1 MTPLASAAPKL
12 MSEVSCT
19 LASAGYELAAAQV
32 EGGKI
37 ERCTYDGEVDAGY
50 VYLVRPKPSA
60 HFANLSAPVAKTI
73 PFLEVGFNV
82 DLDHDG
88 NVFGVEFLDRSDF
101 VSELRDASVL

>member
-1 MTPLASAAPKL
+1 MTPLASAAPTL
-12 MSEVSCT
+12 MSEVRSA
-19 LASAGYELAAAQV
+19 LASAGYESAASQV
-32 EGGKI
+32 ESGEI
-37 ERCTYDGEVDAGY
+37 ERCTYDDDAEAGY
-50 VYLVRPKPSA
+50 VYFVSPKPSA
-60 HFANLSAPVAKTI
+60 HFANLSAPIAKTL